1 MLWLIGMMGSGKSTI
16 GAEVA
21 ERLSIEFVDMD
32 TLYEERWGS
41 IASQWASVGESGFR
55 DREARLVA
63 EVATRPIAAVVATGG
78 GTVTSATAVELMRTS
93 GTVVWLKAAT
103 DTLAARLVEAPRRP
117 ILEKRSLQDID
128 RERHELYS
136 GAAHHIVQ
144 TDDLSAGQ
152 VVEEVMAAW
161 RR

>member
-21 ERLSIEFVDMD
+21 GRLGVEFVDMD
-32 TLYEERWGS
+32 ALHEQRWGS

-63 EVATRPIAAVVATGG
+63 DVATGSIAAVVATGG
-78 GTVTSATAVELMRTS
+78 GTVTSASAVELMRTS

-103 DTLAARLVEAPRRP
+103 DTLAARLVGAPQRP
-117 ILEKRSLQDID
+117 ILEKRALQEVL
-128 RERHELYS
+128 RERHDLYG
-136 GAAHHIVQ
+136 GAAHHIVE
-144 TDDLSAGQ
+144 TDDLSAEQ
-152 VVEEVMAAW
+152 VVEEVIAAW